1 MNDTQNTT
9 PSSSPPTSIN
19 ILQRLESVPCFVKI
33 SRGSTREEII
43 FQTSLSAATGIHQS
57 RLQAVRLDFTI
68 RVIFGVMKEDIEDPQ
83 TAQCVKII
91 DPYFT
96 NQLTMFDMLVEG
108 SKLSELRKA
117 LKKSETGDAKSSEV
131 CAFTLPSF
139 ASTSLT
145 TAFCLKSDLE
155 DITRFFEQLTAPEYQ
170 GPGGGYIPPMQP
182 QCFAGPVNSF
192 HPRYIMSNPGQ
203 HEMPSQG
210 MFGAMRA
217 MASHVTGLQGNALNQ
232 PQPGNWTPPGV
243 SPLNMPPP
251 ITPPW
256 GFQQPNGMPPGG
268 SPFVGNCSQP
278 GMTAAQ
284 FSSSAQP
291 QTGSNMWQYPTEIPV
306 KTLDAGKAVLYVE
319 GKGFTFFEGKDIE
332 GVCKILNKCMYTQ
345 TQGVV
350 NNVDWYNCSLEK
362 DVKALRFPPINS
374 NVNFVSWEGL
384 WNFLTHGLNKHY
396 AAVLMDH
403 LKTFIWAELPELAK
417 TLDVRTAGVK
427 SKEKDPVTEYF
438 KEQQLQADR
447 NRQA

>member
-9 PSSSPPTSIN
+9 LSSASAVN
-19 ILQRLESVPCFVKI
+19 ILQRLEGVPCFVKI
-33 SRGSTREEII
+33 SRGSPREEII

-57 RLQAVRLDFTI
+57 RLQAVSLDFTI
-68 RVIFGVMKEDIEDPQ
+68 LVTFGVMKEDIEDPQ
-83 TAQCVKII
+83 TAQWVKII
-91 DPYFT
+91 YPYFT
-96 NQLTMFDMLVEG
+96 NQLSTIDTLVEG
-108 SKLSELRKA
+108 SKVSELRKA

-139 ASTSLT
+139 ASTLLT
-145 TAFCLKSDLE
+145 SAFCLKSDL
-155 DITRFFEQLTAPEYQ
+155 DGITRFFAQLTAPEYQ
-170 GPGGGYIPPMQP
+170 GPAGGYIPPMQP
-182 QCFAGPVNSF
+182 QCFAGPMNSF
-192 HPRYIMSNPGQ
+192 YPGHPMSNPGQ
-203 HEMPSQG
+203 HVMPSQG
-210 MFGAMRA
+210 MFGAMRE
-217 MASHVTGLQGNALNQ
+217 MVSHVTGLQGNALNQ
-232 PQPGNWTPPGV
+232 PQPGNWTPPGL

-291 QTGSNMWQYPTEIPV
+291 PTASNIWQYPTYLPV
-306 KTLDAGKAVLYVE
+306 KTLEAGKVVLYVE

-362 DVKALRFPPINS
+362 DVKALRFPRINS
-374 NVNFVSWEGL
+374 NINFLSWETL
-384 WNFLTHGLNKHY
+384 WSFLTLGQSKHSS
-396 AAVLMDH
+396 AVLMDH

-427 SKEKDPVTEYF
+427 SKEKDPVAEYF